1 MRKVCTEIK
10 LPLLYAD
17 GSEDRHVFNLG
28 LGPCG
33 KVVKSLSYRI
43 KGATVTVKQHTECG
57 EVKLFVYPL
66 ASINGRIT
74 ITK

>member
-1 MRKVCTEIK
+1 MRKDCTEIK
-10 LPLLYAD
+10 LPLRYAD
-17 GSEDRHVFNLG
+17 GSEDIHVFSLG

-33 KVVKSLSYRI
+33 KVVTRLSYRI
-43 KGATVTVKQHTECG
+43 ADVAVTVRQRTECG

-66 ASINGRIT
+66 TSINGRIT